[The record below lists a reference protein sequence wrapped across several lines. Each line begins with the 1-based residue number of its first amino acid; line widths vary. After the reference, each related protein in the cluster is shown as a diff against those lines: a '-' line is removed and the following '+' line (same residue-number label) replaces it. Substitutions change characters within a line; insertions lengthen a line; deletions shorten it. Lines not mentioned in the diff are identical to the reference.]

1 VSHMRPEDHERVSPA
16 IQACRNAGL
25 PVIDRDSCTCGLG
38 GQLVVLAGP
47 DGLRVVCPYDQPCP
61 VHGLQPVATRA
72 VPNVVRKL
80 AAQLDVLFLQD
91 VALVQRLN
99 AAKARL
105 QAANDRL
112 WWGLH
117 PDGLAA
123 LYGEHP
129 AAVEFAFAEHRSEVL
144 GAPDPLA
151 AIQQVHW
158 TVHKAFLD
166 YQTAAEERRQLAADI
181 GEVIRQ
187 FVDVLIAAGWSEEQA
202 RNANVHQLATTDP
215 ASQRGN

>member
-1 VSHMRPEDHERVSPA
+1 MTAHA
-16 IQACRNAGL
+16 IQACRDAGL
-25 PVIDRDSCTCGLG
+25 PVIDRESCTCGLRG
-38 GQLVVLAGP
+38 RLVVLARE

-61 VHGLQPVATRA
+61 VHGLQTTTSRA
-72 VPNVVRKL
+72 VPDRARKL
-80 AAQLDVLFLQD
+80 AEQLDNLFGQD
-91 VALVQRLN
+91 VVLAQRLN
-99 AAKARL
+99 AAQARL

-117 PDGLAA
+117 PDGLATV
-123 LYGEHP
+123 YGEHP

-144 GAPDPLA
+144 GAQDPLA
-151 AIQQVHW
+151 AVQQVHW

-187 FVDVLIAAGWSEEQA
+187 SVDTLVAAGWSEEQA
-202 RNANVHQLATTDP
+202 HNANVHEFATTDT
-215 ASQRGN
+215 ANQRGN